1 MNKHLSNPERG
12 IQLSAELV
20 EAVVHGSLE
29 HAILQEVD
37 KCSRRADLPSGVIEG
52 DVNVGVLLL
61 LVHKCTQPWL
71 TVWGQ
76 LISASDRFQ
85 CPLSEQ

>member
-1 MNKHLSNPERG
+1 MSKHLSNPERG
-12 IQLSAELV
+12 IQLSAQLV

-37 KCSRRADLPSGVIEG
+37 KGSRRADLVSGVVEG

-61 LVHKCTQPWL
+61 LVHECTQPWL

-76 LISASDRFQ
+76 LISAAHSMQ
-85 CPLSEQ
+85 CLLSVQ

>member
-1 MNKHLSNPERG
+1 VNKHLSNPERG

-37 KCSRRADLPSGVIEG
+37 KCSRRADLASGVVEG
-52 DVNVGVLLL
+52 DVDVGMLLL
-61 LVHKCTQPWL
+61 LVHERTQPWL

-76 LISASDRFQ
+76 LIPASVSMVSVR
-85 CPLSEQ
+85 